1 MSKLF
6 SAFNA
11 ATKKEWIKKITTDL
25 KGADYNEKLVS
36 DAQGIEIAPI
46 YHANDNTPIFN
57 SSFPDN
63 YPNENNPDPFAI
75 TIGRIISE
83 TCQGNVTN
91 FSMALTDPDNPGTA
105 LASNMGNIPDNCYG
119 NALSFVNETIKQ
131 TNAYGDV
138 IKKASDLEIIA
149 LSKAISEV
157 AKILNLKSNKK
168 GELPTHII
176 RFWETKFIQIK
187 PIKRGGGRRYY
198 RPEDVDL
205 LKGIKN
211 LLYNDGYT
219 IRGVQKVI
227 KENGSKNVLF
237 SNNKANTK
245 LSQKAFTD
253 SENSYISEQNVHTR
267 TGQSLSDNKRK
278 KLMDVMQNLVELQ
291 SKISSK

>member
-1 MSKLF
+1 M
-6 SAFNA
+6 
-11 ATKKEWIKKITTDL
+11 
-25 KGADYNEKLVS
+25 
-36 DAQGIEIAPI
+36 
-46 YHANDNTPIFN
+46 
-57 SSFPDN
+57 
-63 YPNENNPDPFAI
+63 
-75 TIGRIISE
+75 
-83 TCQGNVTN
+83 
-91 FSMALTDPDNPGTA
+91 
-105 LASNMGNIPDNCYG
+105 
-119 NALSFVNETIKQ
+119 
-131 TNAYGDV
+131 V
-138 IKKASDLEIIA
+138 IKSPEAFRT
-149 LSKAISEV
+149 ISEV
-157 AKILNLKSNKK
+157 SKDLS
-168 GELPTHII
+168 LPQHVL
-176 RFWETKFIQIK
+176 RFWETKFAQIK

-219 IRGVQKVI
+219 IRVVQKVI